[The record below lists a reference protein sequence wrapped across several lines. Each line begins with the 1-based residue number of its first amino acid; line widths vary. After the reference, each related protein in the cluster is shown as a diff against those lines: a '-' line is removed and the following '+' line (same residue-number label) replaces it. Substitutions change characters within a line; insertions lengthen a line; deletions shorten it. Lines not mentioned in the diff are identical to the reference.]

1 MTAIYF
7 DLSEQFL
14 SNGHRFKY
22 YGIVRTVMEVGYEMA
37 KDTQVRFVIFSPAHG
52 AFFEVTPRLDDA
64 SPTGVM
70 DPGLP
75 PAATPIRLRQSF
87 PTPNRLRDAVFPLV
101 RALARRINLRR
112 WKHVPP
118 GAARPVDLSGQILI
132 ALGRSKIMTDYLND
146 LARNG
151 TDVRM
156 VPLLHD
162 MIPLH
167 AFAHREQR
175 MFTSNFMHDNAR
187 VIAHSDLVLT
197 NSAFTRDEVVHFA
210 GKGLFPELPP
220 VVAVPLSHEFRPT
233 CETLNM
239 LIPDA
244 PYVMCVGTLTGRK
257 NLECV
262 MAALMYLHR
271 QGRAVPDLVLAGSR
285 RKRAEEYVAQAWF
298 APLRDKVRQAWSAL
312 AAARKA
318 AKQAAAERE
327 AIAAEEEYLRHAV
340 AELDKL
346 DPQAGEEEQLD
357 ARRRLMQSAEK
368 IRSDVVNAYEMMG
381 QGGAET
387 QLGDAL
393 RWLDGVAHKADGAL
407 EAPMAALSRAMVELD
422 EAMEGVV
429 AAIDTM
435 SFNPIELEET
445 EERLFAIRAMA
456 RKHEVLAD
464 DLAGFAE
471 TLRGKLDA
479 LDAGEAA
486 QAGLEKA
493 VRDAQAAYDAAADA
507 LTDARRKKAGKLD
520 KAVAA
525 ELAPLKMERAVFAT
539 QITEET
545 PGPEGRDAVSFTVAT
560 NPGAP
565 AGPLGKIASGGE
577 LSRFLLALKVCL
589 AKGQTGLTM
598 IFDEIDR
605 GVGGA
610 TADAVGR
617 RLAALSQGGQVL
629 VVTHSPQVAA
639 LGAHHWRVS
648 KAVSKG
654 MTLSTVTPLSAPERV
669 DEVARMLAGD
679 TITEAA
685 RAAARELLGEE
696 FAS

>member
-1 MTAIYF
+1 MLRGLDISDMLIIDRLELAFQPGLNVLTGETGAGKSILLDSLGFVLGWRGRADLVRQGASQGEVTAWF
-7 DLSEQFL
+7 DLPE
-14 SNGHRFKY
+14 GH
-22 YGIVRTVMEVGYEMA
+22 A
-37 KDTQVRFVIFSPAHG
+37 AH
-52 AFFEVTPRLDDA
+52 AVLEEA
-64 SPTGVM
+64 
-70 DPGLP
+70 GLP
-75 PAATPIRLRQSF
+75 GGSELIL
-87 PTPNRLRDAVFPLV
+87 
-101 RALARRINLRR
+101 RRINGSDGRKTAWVNDRRCSGEVLR
-112 WKHVPP
+112 
-118 GAARPVDLSGQILI
+118 ALSETLVELHGQHDDRGLLDPKGHRAIL
-132 ALGRSKIMTDYLND
+132 
-146 LARNG
+146 
-151 TDVRM
+151 
-156 VPLLHD
+156 
-162 MIPLH
+162 
-167 AFAHREQR
+167 
-175 MFTSNFMHDNAR
+175 
-187 VIAHSDLVLT
+187 
-197 NSAFTRDEVVHFA
+197 DEFA
-210 GKGLFPELPP
+210 G
-220 VVAVPLSHEFRPT
+220 T
-233 CETLNM
+233 
-239 LIPDA
+239 
-244 PYVMCVGTLTGRK
+244 
-257 NLECV
+257 
-262 MAALMYLHR
+262 
-271 QGRAVPDLVLAGSR
+271 
-285 RKRAEEYVAQAWF
+285 

-507 LTDARRKKAGKLD
+507 LTDVRRKKAGKLD